1 MSLTRIGSI
10 GINTGIA
17 FAGVTTIVTLNTA
30 NDALSIGATVNV
42 GSGITLGASG
52 DGFFTGVVTATS
64 YVGDGSALTG
74 VAATDN
80 VRTGILDVAGVG
92 TFRNDVNIPDKI
104 IHLGD
109 TNTAIRFPAA
119 DTITAETGGSEA
131 LRIDSGGRLLLGTT
145 TEGHAAADDL
155 TIENTAADMGIT
167 LRSGTS
173 NQGAIY
179 FSDGTTGDAEYR
191 GIINYNHAND
201 ALSVYTSATERI
213 RITSDGDLSLRQ
225 STQNEFRGLL
235 ANSTAIN
242 LTLGSTTSTETRMFM
257 YGTGNGQP
265 TAGNIL
271 LASGDGGKLY
281 LRGADETVF
290 ETNGNNRRMTISS
303 DGYVLIG
310 TQTEGH
316 GDADN
321 LTIYDSAN
329 AGITIRSGTGNA
341 GHIYFSDGVT
351 GAAEYKGIIAY
362 NQNSDYMS
370 FWTNG
375 DTEKMRIDSTGRMLM
390 NTTSVGHGDA
400 DALTIASTGG
410 YTGITLRSDT
420 DQGGAIY
427 FSDATSGTAQYDGFF
442 YYNQNLRK
450 MVFGTAQTNAMSI
463 DSSGNIDAV
472 IGNFVV
478 ATSGKG
484 LDFAATGGPN
494 NGSGTSEL
502 LDDYEEGTFTPAY
515 AMSSG
520 GHNIT
525 YATQQG
531 NYTKIGDTVSI
542 EIYITINGINAN
554 GTGSLYVTGLP
565 FTKTGRY
572 GGMNISYPHGL
583 NNNEIT
589 HALVDVNSTNLYL
602 YNFDGSSVTNATVA
616 GSFTVNTQMMFNGT
630 YLAA

>member
-30 NDALSIGATVNV
+30 NDALSIGATVNIGSGNLTV
-42 GSGITLGASG
+42 GSGVTVSSDG
-52 DGFFTGVVTATS
+52 DVFFTGIATGDASGLTALNASALGSGTVPPTRLAGPYTNAIAGSATNATNFYVTANNSTDETVYPIFVDGATGNQGAETDTGLTYNPS
-64 YVGDGSALTG
+64 TGNLTATKFTGDGSSLTG

-80 VRTGILDVAGVG
+80 VRTGILDVSGIG
-92 TFRNDVNIPDKI
+92 TFRSDIFIAENID
-104 IHLGD
+104 HLGD
-109 TNTAIRFPAA
+109 DDTRIRFPAA
-119 DTITAETGGSEA
+119 DTFSVETGGSEA

-145 TEGHAAADDL
+145 TEGH
-155 TIENTAADMGIT
+155 
-167 LRSGTS
+167 
-173 NQGAIY
+173 
-179 FSDGTTGDAEYR
+179 
-191 GIINYNHAND
+191 
-201 ALSVYTSATERI
+201 
-213 RITSDGDLSLRQ
+213 
-225 STQNEFRGLL
+225 
-235 ANSTAIN
+235 
-242 LTLGSTTSTETRMFM
+242 
-257 YGTGNGQP
+257 
-265 TAGNIL
+265 
-271 LASGDGGKLY
+271 
-281 LRGADETVF
+281 
-290 ETNGNNRRMTISS
+290 
-303 DGYVLIG
+303 
-310 TQTEGH
+310 

-321 LTIYDSAN
+321 LTIADSAN
-329 AGITIRSGTGNA
+329 AGVTIRSGTGNA
-341 GHIYFSDGVT
+341 GHIYFSDGT
-351 GAAEYKGIIAY
+351 SGTDEYKGIIAY

-375 DTEKMRIDSTGRMLM
+375 DGEKLRIDSTGRMLM

-420 DQGGAIY
+420 DQGGALY
-427 FSDATSGTAQYDGFF
+427 FSDATSGTAQYDGFL

-472 IGNFVV
+472 IGNIVM

-484 LDFAATGGPN
+484 ISFAATGGPN

-515 AMSSG
+515 AMSNG
-520 GHNIT
+520 GHSIT

-531 NYTKIGDTVSI
+531 NYTKIGDVVSI

-589 HALVDVNSTNLYL
+589 HALVDINSTNLYL

-616 GSFTVNTQMMFNGT
+616 GSFTINSQMMFNGT

>member
-155 TIENTAADMGIT
+155 TIENTAADMGLT

-179 FSDGTTGDAEYR
+179 FSDGTSGDDEYR

-201 ALSVYTSATERI
+201 ALSVYTNATEKI
-213 RITSDGDLSLRQ
+213 RIATDGRI
-225 STQNEFRGLL
+225 TVG
-235 ANSTAIN
+235 
-242 LTLGSTTSTETRMFM
+242 TT
-257 YGTGNGQP
+257 
-265 TAGNIL
+265 
-271 LASGDGGKLY
+271 
-281 LRGADETVF
+281 V
-290 ETNGNNRRMTISS
+290 
-303 DGYVLIG
+303 
-310 TQTEGH
+310 
-316 GDADN
+316 
-321 LTIYDSAN
+321 
-329 AGITIRSGTGNA
+329 
-341 GHIYFSDGVT
+341 
-351 GAAEYKGIIAY
+351 
-362 NQNSDYMS
+362 
-370 FWTNG
+370 
-375 DTEKMRIDSTGRMLM
+375 
-390 NTTSVGHGDA
+390 VGHGDA
-400 DALTIASTGG
+400 DALTIATTGG

-472 IGNFVV
+472 IGNIVM

-484 LDFAATGGPN
+484 ISFAATGGPN

-554 GTGSLYVTGLP
+554 GSGSLYVTGLP

>member
-30 NDALSIGATVNV
+30 NDALSIGATVNIGSGNLTV
-42 GSGITLGASG
+42 GSGVTVSSDG
-52 DGFFTGVVTATS
+52 DVFFTGIATGDASGLTALNASALGSGTVPPTRLAGPYTNAIAGSATNATNFYVTANNSTDETVYPIFVDGATGNQGAETDTGLTYNPS
-64 YVGDGSALTG
+64 TGNLTATKFTGDGSSLTNITSTTINSNTNNYLITGTGTANTLQGESGLTYDGSSLDIFDSSNSQSVIKLKRHASTASEQAHIGYFSSGLHIETREATYIAL
-74 VAATDN
+74 
-80 VRTGILDVAGVG
+80 
-92 TFRNDVNIPDKI
+92 K
-104 IHLGD
+104 
-109 TNTAIRFPAA
+109 TNT
-119 DTITAETGGSEA
+119 SEA
-131 LRIDSGGRLLLGTT
+131 LRVDSGGRLLLGTT

-155 TIENTAADMGIT
+155 TIENTAADMGLT

-179 FSDGTTGDAEYR
+179 FSDGTSGDDEYR

-201 ALSVYTSATERI
+201 ALSVYTNATEKI
-213 RITSDGDLSLRQ
+213 RIATDGRI
-225 STQNEFRGLL
+225 TVG
-235 ANSTAIN
+235 
-242 LTLGSTTSTETRMFM
+242 TT
-257 YGTGNGQP
+257 
-265 TAGNIL
+265 
-271 LASGDGGKLY
+271 
-281 LRGADETVF
+281 V
-290 ETNGNNRRMTISS
+290 
-303 DGYVLIG
+303 
-310 TQTEGH
+310 
-316 GDADN
+316 
-321 LTIYDSAN
+321 
-329 AGITIRSGTGNA
+329 
-341 GHIYFSDGVT
+341 
-351 GAAEYKGIIAY
+351 
-362 NQNSDYMS
+362 
-370 FWTNG
+370 
-375 DTEKMRIDSTGRMLM
+375 
-390 NTTSVGHGDA
+390 VGHGDA
-400 DALTIASTGG
+400 DALTIATTGG

-472 IGNFVV
+472 IGNIVM

-484 LDFAATGGPN
+484 ISFAATGGPN

-520 GHNIT
+520 GHSIT

-554 GTGSLYVTGLP
+554 GSGSLYVTGLP

-583 NNNEIT
+583 NNTEIT

>member
-30 NDALSIGATVNV
+30 NDALSIGATVNIGSGNLTV
-42 GSGITLGASG
+42 GSGVTVSSDG
-52 DGFFTGVVTATS
+52 DVFFTGIATGDASGLTALNASALGSGTVPPTRLAGPYTNAIAGSATNATNFYVTANNSTDETVYPIFVDGATGNQGAETDTGLTYNPS
-64 YVGDGSALTG
+64 TGNLTATKFTGDGSSLTG

-92 TFRNDVNIPDKI
+92 TFRGDVNIPDKI

-155 TIENTAADMGIT
+155 TIENTAADMGLT

-179 FSDGTTGDAEYR
+179 FSDGTSGDDEYR

-201 ALSVYTSATERI
+201 ALSVYTNATEKI
-213 RITSDGDLSLRQ
+213 RIATDGRI
-225 STQNEFRGLL
+225 TVG
-235 ANSTAIN
+235 
-242 LTLGSTTSTETRMFM
+242 TT
-257 YGTGNGQP
+257 
-265 TAGNIL
+265 
-271 LASGDGGKLY
+271 
-281 LRGADETVF
+281 V
-290 ETNGNNRRMTISS
+290 
-303 DGYVLIG
+303 
-310 TQTEGH
+310 
-316 GDADN
+316 
-321 LTIYDSAN
+321 
-329 AGITIRSGTGNA
+329 
-341 GHIYFSDGVT
+341 
-351 GAAEYKGIIAY
+351 
-362 NQNSDYMS
+362 
-370 FWTNG
+370 
-375 DTEKMRIDSTGRMLM
+375 
-390 NTTSVGHGDA
+390 VGHGDA
-400 DALTIASTGG
+400 DALTIATTGG

-472 IGNFVV
+472 IGNIVM

-484 LDFAATGGPN
+484 IDFSATGGPN

-520 GHNIT
+520 GHSIT

-554 GTGSLYVTGLP
+554 GSGSLYITGLP
-565 FTKTGRY
+565 FTKTARY

-602 YNFDGSSVTNATVA
+602 YNFNGSSVTNATVA

>member
-30 NDALSIGATVNV
+30 NDALSIGATVNIGSGNLTV
-42 GSGITLGASG
+42 GSGVTVSSDG
-52 DGFFTGVVTATS
+52 DVFFTGIATGDASGLTALNASALGSGTVPPTRLAGPYTNAIAGSATNATNFYVTANNSTDETVYPIFVDGATGNQGAETDTGLTYNPS
-64 YVGDGSALTG
+64 TGNLTATKFTGDGSSLTG

-80 VRTGILDVAGVG
+80 IRTGILDVAGVG
-92 TFRNDVNIPDKI
+92 TFRSDVNIPDKI

-109 TNTAIRFPAA
+109 TDTAIRFPAA

-131 LRIDSGGRLLLGTT
+131 LRIDSSGRLLLGTT
-145 TEGHAAADDL
+145 TEGHPAADEL
-155 TIENTAADMGIT
+155 TISNTTNAADMGIT
-167 LRSGTS
+167 LRSATNG
-173 NQGAIY
+173 QGAIY
-179 FSDGTTGDAEYR
+179 FSDNTGTGADTYR
-191 GIINYNHAND
+191 GIINYNHSSDFFSIFTN
-201 ALSVYTSATERI
+201 ATEKI
-213 RITSDGDLSLRQ
+213 RIATDGRI
-225 STQNEFRGLL
+225 TVG
-235 ANSTAIN
+235 
-242 LTLGSTTSTETRMFM
+242 TT
-257 YGTGNGQP
+257 
-265 TAGNIL
+265 
-271 LASGDGGKLY
+271 
-281 LRGADETVF
+281 V
-290 ETNGNNRRMTISS
+290 
-303 DGYVLIG
+303 
-310 TQTEGH
+310 
-316 GDADN
+316 
-321 LTIYDSAN
+321 
-329 AGITIRSGTGNA
+329 
-341 GHIYFSDGVT
+341 
-351 GAAEYKGIIAY
+351 
-362 NQNSDYMS
+362 
-370 FWTNG
+370 
-375 DTEKMRIDSTGRMLM
+375 
-390 NTTSVGHGDA
+390 VGHGDA
-400 DALTIASTGG
+400 DALTIATTGG

-427 FSDATSGTAQYDGFF
+427 FSDATSGVAQYDGFF

-450 MVFGTAQTNAMSI
+450 MVFGTATANAMSI
-463 DSSGNIDAV
+463 DSNQNIDAV
-472 IGNFVV
+472 SGNFVV

-554 GTGSLYVTGLP
+554 GSGSLYVTGLP
-565 FTKTGRY
+565 FTKTSRY
-572 GGMNISYPHGL
+572 GGMNISYVHGL
-583 NNNEIT
+583 NNTEIT

-602 YNFDGSSVTNATVA
+602 YNFDGSSVTNASVA

>member
-30 NDALSIGATVNV
+30 NDALSIGATVNIGSGNLTV
-42 GSGITLGASG
+42 GSGVTVSSDG
-52 DGFFTGVVTATS
+52 DVFFTGIATGDASGLTALNASALGSGTVPPTRLAGPYTNAIAGSATNATNFYVTANNSTDETVYPIFVDGATGNQGAETDTGLTYNPS
-64 YVGDGSALTG
+64 TGNLTATKFTGDGSSLTG

-92 TFRNDVNIPDKI
+92 TFRGDVNIPDKI

-155 TIENTAADMGIT
+155 TIENTAADMGLT

-179 FSDGTTGDAEYR
+179 FSDGTSGDDEYR

-201 ALSVYTSATERI
+201 ALSVYTNATEKI
-213 RITSDGDLSLRQ
+213 RIATDGRI
-225 STQNEFRGLL
+225 TVG
-235 ANSTAIN
+235 
-242 LTLGSTTSTETRMFM
+242 TT
-257 YGTGNGQP
+257 
-265 TAGNIL
+265 
-271 LASGDGGKLY
+271 
-281 LRGADETVF
+281 V
-290 ETNGNNRRMTISS
+290 
-303 DGYVLIG
+303 
-310 TQTEGH
+310 
-316 GDADN
+316 
-321 LTIYDSAN
+321 
-329 AGITIRSGTGNA
+329 
-341 GHIYFSDGVT
+341 
-351 GAAEYKGIIAY
+351 
-362 NQNSDYMS
+362 
-370 FWTNG
+370 
-375 DTEKMRIDSTGRMLM
+375 
-390 NTTSVGHGDA
+390 VGHGDA
-400 DALTIASTGG
+400 DALTIATTGG

-472 IGNFVV
+472 IGNIVM

-484 LDFAATGGPN
+484 ISFAATGGPN

-520 GHNIT
+520 GHSIT

-554 GTGSLYVTGLP
+554 GSGSLYVTGLP

-602 YNFDGSSVTNATVA
+602 YNFNGSSVTNATVA